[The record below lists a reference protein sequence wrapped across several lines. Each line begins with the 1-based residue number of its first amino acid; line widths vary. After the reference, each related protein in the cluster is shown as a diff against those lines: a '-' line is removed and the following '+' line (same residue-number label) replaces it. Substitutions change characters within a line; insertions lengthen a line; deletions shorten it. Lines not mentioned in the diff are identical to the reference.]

1 MTTNKPLLGILFMI
15 ASTAVLSAKD
25 GLAKTFVDEVNP
37 VQMIWI
43 QFVGTFI
50 VMSLVTLPRHGIR
63 TFTPKPAFGQF
74 IRGTLNAVAI
84 VALYWSLIYIPLADA
99 TAMFMFAP
107 TIVTLLSPF
116 LLGEKLGI
124 RRAIAVGVG
133 FAGVI
138 VILRPDLSGD
148 AIGYYIGLLSGIL
161 IGLYFIANRKLAGA
175 QPPLLNIT
183 HNALLGGLALT
194 PFFQLFWVPMDPVNL
209 PKLAAIIALAVVG
222 QALMISAFMFATAV
236 TLAPFSYAFIV
247 FATAIGYFV
256 FGDFPDQIT
265 WIGIALIVAS
275 GLFIAIREIQLAEAA
290 KPVKTSDG

>member
-1 MTTNKPLLGILFMI
+1 MNTNKPLLGIFLMI

-25 GLAKTFVDEVNP
+25 GLAKTFVEQVNP

-43 QFVGTFI
+43 QFIGTFVI
-50 VMSLVTLPRHGIR
+50 MSLITLPRHGIR
-63 TFTPKPAFGQF
+63 TFMPKPVFGQF
-74 IRGTLNAVAI
+74 IRGALNAVAI

-148 AIGYYIGLLSGIL
+148 TLGYYIGLLSGIL

-175 QPPLLNIT
+175 QPPILNIT
-183 HNALLGGLALT
+183 HNGLLGGLALT
-194 PFFQLFWVPMDPVNL
+194 PFLQLFWTPVDPANL

-222 QALMISAFMFATAV
+222 QALMISAFMYATAV

-275 GLFIAIREIQLAEAA
+275 GL
-290 KPVKTSDG
+290 

>member
-1 MTTNKPLLGILFMI
+1 MTTNKPLLGILLML

-25 GLAKTFVDEVNP
+25 GLAKTFVTEVNP

-50 VMSLVTLPRHGIR
+50 VMSLVTLPRHGLR
-63 TFTPKPAFGQF
+63 TFTPRPVIGQF
-74 IRGTLNAVAI
+74 IRGALNAVAI

-124 RRAIAVGVG
+124 RRGVAVGVG

-161 IGLYFIANRKLAGA
+161 IGLYFIATRKLAGA

-194 PFFQLFWVPMDPVNL
+194 PFFQLFWIPVEPDNL
-209 PKLAAIIALAVVG
+209 PNLAAIIALAVVG

-275 GLFIAIREIQLAEAA
+275 GLFIAIREIQLAEIDKRA
-290 KPVKTSDG
+290 KALNG

>member
-1 MTTNKPLLGILFMI
+1 MTTNKPLLGILLMI
-15 ASTAVLSAKD
+15 TSIAVLSAKD
-25 GLAKTFVDEVNP
+25 GLAKTFIDEVNP
-37 VQMIWI
+37 LQMIWI

-63 TFTPKPAFGQF
+63 TFTPKPVFGQF

-84 VALYWSLIYIPLADA
+84 AALYWSLIYIPLADA

-116 LLGEKLGI
+116 LLGEKLDT
-124 RRAIAVGVG
+124 RRAIALGVG
-133 FAGVI
+133 FSGVI

-194 PFFQLFWVPMDPVNL
+194 PFLQLFWMPMDPVNL

-247 FATAIGYFV
+247 FATTIGYFA

-290 KPVKTSDG
+290 KPHTISDG

>member
-1 MTTNKPLLGILFMI
+1 LLGIFLMI

-25 GLAKTFVDEVNP
+25 GLAKTFVEQVNP

-43 QFVGTFI
+43 QFVGTFV
-50 VMSLVTLPRHGIR
+50 VMSLITIPRHGIR
-63 TFTPKPAFGQF
+63 TFTPKPVFGQF
-74 IRGTLNAVAI
+74 IRGALNAVAI

-124 RRAIAVGVG
+124 RRATAVGVG
-133 FAGVI
+133 FSGVI
-138 VILRPDLSGD
+138 VILRPDLSGETL
-148 AIGYYIGLLSGIL
+148 GYYIGLLSGIL

-194 PFFQLFWVPMDPVNL
+194 PFFQLFWTPVDVENF

-275 GLFIAIREIQLAEAA
+275 GLFIAIREIQLAEIEKRAKAA
-290 KPVKTSDG
+290 DN